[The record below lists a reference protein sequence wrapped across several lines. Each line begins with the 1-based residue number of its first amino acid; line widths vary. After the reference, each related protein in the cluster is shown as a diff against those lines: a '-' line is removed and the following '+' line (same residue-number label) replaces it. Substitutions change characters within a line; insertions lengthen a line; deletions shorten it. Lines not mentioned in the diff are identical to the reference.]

1 MNEKAFNLFTALVA
15 ALLLMLTVL
24 LINSMTQ
31 SERKTADT
39 IAGIQSRSDLEAVAE
54 MARTDAMQIFNF
66 FLRNRI
72 EDWLTREETGG
83 LTLQLQNRTWQEI
96 QTDFA
101 ESKFGGANSEALAK
115 FIASNLIGLFYSGV
129 YFENYVISLEG
140 SDTLQAGLD
149 AAIKKSVETGDFF
162 TVIEC
167 PDGDPK
173 KCAKGTFYVNLHLE
187 KLSQQEY
194 ERLPKLRVLDKITG
208 KELKQIILPRTTF
221 RIYVPLRFFKAIAET
236 RALMHYPKSP
246 LGEEEDFESFFDT
259 TEDIGLFSPTVH
271 NTIEEMALGMCD
283 YGYCAPRNDPFK
295 PPKQRSMGSGK
306 FCPGD
311 NSPAMAEYWTKG
323 LQTPLVC
330 NYGWC
335 KEVQQ
340 SYTVY
345 NANDNDGSTN
355 MKTVLKELA
364 VAKTCDVVK
373 KAKAAGYVD
382 SDPDDKFTLVGEEC
396 DNLAKSI
403 EINVEALK
411 SKKVQPEQGKAD
423 SIAGFSGSYNA
434 ESCDR
439 GNPFGLTEN
448 INLGLYKTGENVDSP
463 RIGFAEMQC
472 SGEFGDYKS
481 YCAEVSSVK
490 VTLAFKEE
498 DPFYMVNKQGEKVY
512 RITVYD
518 NTFVAFT
525 ANWDSGEIG
534 SDCLYSTAP
543 KKTNCSLEPN
553 NGWYCKSMYKIE
565 TQLTGSPTGTSPY
578 EAKGCV
584 PA

>member
-24 LINSMTQ
+24 LVNSMTQ

-54 MARTDAMQIFNF
+54 MERTDAMQIFNF
-66 FLRNRI
+66 FLRSKI

-115 FIASNLIGLFYSGV
+115 FISSNLIGLFYSGV
-129 YFENYVISLEG
+129 YFENYIISLEG

-149 AAIKKSVETGDFF
+149 AAIKKSVESGDFF

-167 PDGDPK
+167 PNGDPK
-173 KCAKGTFYVNLHLE
+173 TCAKGTFYVNLHLE
-187 KLSQQEY
+187 KLTQEEY
-194 ERLPKLRVLDKITG
+194 ERLPKLHVVDKITG
-208 KELKQIILPRTTF
+208 KDLRMVILPRTTF

-259 TEDIGLFSPTVH
+259 TRDIGLFSPTVH

-283 YGYCAPRNDPFK
+283 YGYCAPRNDPFM
-295 PPKQRSMGSGK
+295 PPKEKSLGSGQ

-311 NSPAMAEYWTKG
+311 TTALEYTKG
-323 LQTPLVC
+323 ILIPIECPSNT
-330 NYGWC
+330 GDWC
-335 KEVQQ
+335 KFDGVQ
-340 SYTVY
+340 Y
-345 NANDNDGSTN
+345 NANTGSAD
-355 MKTVLKELA
+355 MKKVLKELA
-364 VAKTCDVVK
+364 IAKTCDVVK

-382 SDPDDKFTLVGEEC
+382 SDPDDNFTLIGDEC
-396 DNLAKSI
+396 DSLAKSI

-411 SKKVQPEQGKAD
+411 SKKVQPEEGDSA

-439 GNPFGLTEN
+439 SNPFGLTEN
-448 INLGLYKTGENVDSP
+448 RNLGLYKAGNNVASP
-463 RIGFAEMQC
+463 HISFAEMQC
-472 SGEFGDYKS
+472 SGDTGQYYSE
-481 YCAEVSSVK
+481 CAEVSSIK

-498 DPFYMVNKQGEKVY
+498 DPAYMVNKQGEKVY

-518 NTFVAFT
+518 NTFVSFT

-543 KKTNCSLEPN
+543 NKTNCSLEPN
-553 NGWYCKSMYKIE
+553 NGWYCKSMYEI
-565 TQLTGSPTGTSPY
+565 GTPIMSNPSGNPPY
-578 EAKGCV
+578 EAKGCK

>member
-39 IAGIQSRSDLEAVAE
+39 IAGIQSRSDLEATAE
-54 MARTDAMQIFNF
+54 MARTDAMQLFNF
-66 FLRNRI
+66 GLRGRI
-72 EDWLTREETGG
+72 EEWLTSEETGG
-83 LTLQLQNRTWQEI
+83 LTLQLQNRTWKEI

-115 FIASNLIGLFYSGV
+115 FIASNLIGLFHGGV

-140 SDTLQAGLD
+140 TDTLQAGLD

-167 PDGDPK
+167 PDGNPK
-173 KCAKGTFYVNLHLE
+173 TCEKGTFYVNLHLE
-187 KLSQQEY
+187 KLTQEEY
-194 ERLPKLRVLDKITG
+194 ERLPKLHVFDKISG
-208 KELKQIILPRTTF
+208 KDLRVVILPRTTF

-236 RALMHYPKSP
+236 RALMHYPRSP
-246 LGEEEDFESFFDT
+246 LAEGTDFESFFDT

-295 PPKQRSMGSGK
+295 PPKEKSLGSGQ

-311 NSPAMAEYWTKG
+311 TTAQEYAKGIPTPIECPSNTKD
-323 LQTPLVC
+323 
-330 NYGWC
+330 WC
-335 KEVQQ
+335 KFDGVQ
-340 SYTVY
+340 Y
-345 NANDNDGSTN
+345 NANTGSAD
-355 MKTVLKELA
+355 MKKALKQIAE
-364 VAKTCDVVK
+364 AKTCDIVK

-382 SDPDDKFTLVGEEC
+382 SDPDDKFTLIGDEC

-411 SKKVQPEQGKAD
+411 SKKVQPEKGDAA
-423 SIAGFSGSYNA
+423 SIAGFTDSYNA

-439 GNPFGLTEN
+439 SNLFGLTKN
-448 INLGLYKTGENVDSP
+448 RNVGLYKAGNNVASP
-463 RIGFAEMQC
+463 HISFAEIQC
-472 SGEFGDYKS
+472 SGDIGQYDYS
-481 YCAEVSSVK
+481 ECAEVSSIK

-498 DPFYMVNKQGEKVY
+498 NPTYMVNKQGEKIY

-518 NTFVAFT
+518 NTFVPFT
-525 ANWDSGEIG
+525 AAWDSGAIG

-553 NGWYCKSMYKIE
+553 NGWYCKSMYEI
-565 TQLTGSPTGTSPY
+565 GTPIMSNPSGNMPY
-578 EAKGCV
+578 EAKGCK